1 MKKDI
6 IFPVLLTIMI
16 LMSAISV
23 QSQNTLLSENF
34 DGVTPPVLPA
44 GWMAENASGTG
55 TTWVTYGVFPHSPPN
70 SVAVFGDGQP
80 KDEWLFSPA
89 VELEAGISYRLSFYY
104 RTSFTP
110 LQMQV
115 KMGTGQS
122 SAQMVTQIFL
132 NDNINNTVYTEGFAI
147 ITPETDQTVYLGWN
161 VYDGGNQGNMLMDDI
176 LLEEMEPVP
185 YISLTPSAHNF
196 GTISVNETA
205 HTAFQI
211 TNLGG
216 APLQISGIDVDSP
229 FFADFTG
236 TVFPGHNVWVDV
248 DFLPHQAGVY
258 SQELEILV
266 EGEFDGSNIFNLFG
280 IAYESVTGFF
290 EDFEASDDLP
300 AGWSSIIQSTSGSA
314 NVNIYQAGQFYNHAY
329 SGEHAARLYNGT
341 TDDILMLITPELAYL
356 KNGQISFW
364 TKVAVFPE
372 PLIIGTMSDSDD
384 PDTFVEVT
392 TITATDEYQ
401 QYTFTFE
408 DAPSGH
414 TYVAFKHGTSANLRP
429 IFIDDVEWIT
439 EPDSLYPPRNL
450 EIVGFPGGGGASL
463 FWDAPEQGEPM
474 GYNAYRDDQIINDEL
489 ITDLF
494 FDDFWAESGVTYLF
508 YVTAVYPEGES
519 GPSNIVEYTPDFGYR
534 LIFASSGENGQII
547 PEGVID
553 LNYGD
558 DQDFEII
565 ADPGYEIDTLWV
577 DNVPVEEASGMTEYI
592 YSFINVVDFH
602 DIHVE
607 FREITNVVQEQF
619 LSGIRVYPNPARDF
633 VNIRMDDSYTG
644 NERFSYRIFD
654 LRGKL
659 LKSGS
664 LSGEESVIS
673 LQHLVPSVY
682 LLEIIM
688 EGRSISTIRIEKL

>member
-44 GWMAENASGTG
+44 GWVAENASGTG
-55 TTWVTYGVFPHSPPN
+55 TTWVTYGVFPNSAPN

-132 NDNINNTVYTEGFAI
+132 NENINNTVYTEGFAI
-147 ITPETDQTVYLGWN
+147 ITPETDQTVYFGWN

-185 YISLTPSAHNF
+185 YISLSPQGHNF
-196 GTISVNETA
+196 GTISTNETA
-205 HTAFQI
+205 HTTFEV

-216 APLQISGIDVDSP
+216 APLIITGLEITEP
-229 FFADFTG
+229 FFADFSG
-236 TVFPGHNVWVDV
+236 TINPGHSVSVDV
-248 DFLPHQAGVY
+248 GFIPQYAGIFDEELVLHIDGDF
-258 SQELEILV
+258 
-266 EGEFDGSNIFNLFG
+266 EGNNVFNLYG
-280 IAYESVTGFF
+280 IAYEMVTGFF
-290 EDFEASDDLP
+290 EDFEASDELP
-300 AGWSSIIQSTSGSA
+300 PGWSSIIQSTSGSA

-341 TDDILMLITPELAYL
+341 TDDILILITPELAYL

-392 TITATDEYQ
+392 TITATDDYQ
-401 QYTFTFE
+401 QYTFTLE
-408 DAPSGH
+408 DAPSDH

-450 EIVGFPGGGGASL
+450 GIVGFPGGGGASL

-494 FDDFWAESGVTYLF
+494 FDDLWAESGVTYLF

-534 LIFASSGENGQII
+534 LIYASSGENGQII
-547 PEGVID
+547 PEGVIE

-558 DQDFEII
+558 DQDFEIL
-565 ADPGYEIDTLWV
+565 ADTGYEIDTLWV
-577 DNVPVEEASGMTEYI
+577 DNVPVEEAFGLTEYI

-602 DIHVE
+602 EIHVE

-619 LSGIRVYPNPARDF
+619 LPGIKVYPNPSRDF
-633 VNIRMDDSYTG
+633 LNIRMDHSFSG
-644 NERFSYRIFD
+644 SEKLSYRIFD
-654 LRGKL
+654 LNGKL
-659 LKSGS
+659 LESG
-664 LSGEESVIS
+664 LFSGRDSVIS
-673 LQHLVPSVY
+673 IESLSPSVY
-682 LLEIIM
+682 LLEILVNNKTL
-688 EGRSISTIRIEKL
+688 SVIRIEKL